1 MPYSV
6 EVVHG
11 LGEIVA
17 AREFWPRGAHPGFE
31 ISDQRRA
38 QILADGA
45 ALVGATTIDAALDL
59 EQRIDA
65 ADGFEREG

>member
-1 MPYSV
+1 MISS
-6 EVVHG
+6 
-11 LGEIVA
+11 LCEIVS

-65 ADGFEREG
+65 TDGFEREG